1 MGMEWGRGKV
11 NGALEGI
18 TGKNWSLGKVR
29 TVRKVRIFIVRSALV
44 IAPELSERNR
54 ATGRGRRGRSEK
66 DRRGKGRRD
75 EGKQGEEGG

>member
-44 IAPELSERNR
+44 IAPVFSEGKR

-66 DRRGKGRRD
+66 DRR
-75 EGKQGEEGG
+75 ETEGGTKGSKGE